1 MDRGF
6 LYMAQSALAFAAMGA
21 FAKGAGMRLP
31 VAELV
36 LARGL
41 VSLVLSL
48 VALRRAGVDPV
59 GHRPARLL
67 GRGVIG
73 ALGLASL
80 FSALARLPL
89 AEATVIQYLHPVFT
103 AVLAALL
110 LRERTGAGLALSI
123 ALGAAGV
130 LAVARPAALFG
141 GAAASLDPIGLA
153 AAVAGAFLSA
163 CAYVAVRHLSATEH
177 PVVIV
182 SYFAW
187 VAVLG
192 SLPFALQGFVW
203 PQGVEW
209 VLLVGVG
216 VAAQVGQVA
225 MTHGLR
231 VLPAA
236 RATALSYL
244 QVVFAAVLGAI
255 FFGERPG
262 AWTVLGALAILS
274 GTLVALRE
282 GRREAQAAGN
292 APADA
297 ERSARA

>member
-21 FAKGAGMRLP
+21 FAKGAGARLP
-31 VAELV
+31 VSELV

-41 VSLVLSL
+41 VSLALSF

-59 GHRPARLL
+59 GRRPPRLFA
-67 GRGVIG
+67 RGVIG
-73 ALGLASL
+73 ALGLAAL
-80 FSALARLPL
+80 FFALARLPL

-103 AVLAALL
+103 ALLAALL
-110 LRERTGAGLALSI
+110 LRERTGGGLALSI
-123 ALGAAGV
+123 GLGAAGV

-141 GAAASLDPIGLA
+141 GAASALDPLGLA
-153 AAVAGAFLSA
+153 AAVAGAVLSA

-187 VAVLG
+187 VAVAS
-192 SLPFALQGFVW
+192 SLPFALRSFVW

-209 VLLVGVG
+209 GLLAGIG
-216 VAAQVGQVA
+216 VAAQAGQVS

-231 VLPAA
+231 IMPAA

-244 QVVFAAVLGAI
+244 QVVFAAVLGVL

-262 AWTVLGALAILS
+262 PWTVIGALAILS
-274 GTLVALRE
+274 GTLVALRD
-282 GRREAQAAGN
+282 GRRAA
-292 APADA
+292 
-297 ERSARA
+297 RSAASAAEASPPAGA

>member
-1 MDRGF
+1 VDRGF

-21 FAKGAGMRLP
+21 FAKGAGARLP

-41 VSLVLSL
+41 VSLALSL
-48 VALRRAGVDPV
+48 AALRRAGVDPV
-59 GHRPARLL
+59 GRRPGRLL
-67 GRGVIG
+67 ARGVIG
-73 ALGLASL
+73 ALGLAAL
-80 FSALARLPL
+80 FSALSRLPL

-103 AVLAALL
+103 ALLAAAL

-141 GAAASLDPIGLA
+141 GSASALDPLGLA

-182 SYFAW
+182 SWFAW
-187 VAVLG
+187 VAVAG
-192 SLPFALQGFVW
+192 SLPFALRGFVW
-203 PQGVEW
+203 PRGAEW
-209 VLLVGVG
+209 GLLAGIG

-231 VLPAA
+231 MLPAA

-244 QVVFAAVLGAI
+244 QVVFAAVLGVL

-262 AWTVLGALAILS
+262 PWTWLGALLILS
-274 GTLVALRE
+274 GTLLALRD
-282 GRREAQAAGN
+282 GRRAA
-292 APADA
+292 APA
-297 ERSARA
+297 

>member
-1 MDRGF
+1 LDRGF

-21 FAKGAGMRLP
+21 FAKAAGARLP

-41 VSLVLSL
+41 VSVVLSL
-48 VALRRAGVDPV
+48 AALRRAGVDPV
-59 GHRPARLL
+59 GRRPARLFV
-67 GRGVIG
+67 RGVIG
-73 ALGLASL
+73 ALGLAAL

-103 AVLAALL
+103 ALLAALL
-110 LRERTGAGLALSI
+110 LRERTGGGLALSI

-130 LAVARPAALFG
+130 LAVARPAVLFG
-141 GAAASLDPIGLA
+141 GAASALDPLGLA

-187 VAVLG
+187 VAVAG
-192 SLPFALQGFVW
+192 SLPFALRGFVW
-203 PQGVEW
+203 PQGIEW
-209 VLLVGVG
+209 GLLVGVG
-216 VAAQVGQVA
+216 VAAQVGQIA

-231 VLPAA
+231 LLPAA

-244 QVVFAAVLGAI
+244 QVVFAAGLGAL

-262 AWTVLGALAILS
+262 AWTVVGALAILS
-274 GTLVALRE
+274 GTLVALRD
-282 GRREAQAAGN
+282 GRRGARAAGAGAGVS
-292 APADA
+292 APP
-297 ERSARA
+297 